1 MFLTNCFPQKIEYF
15 FLKNPQINPL
25 ILFLIFLFCY
35 ICLFEAHEKMLN
47 ITSHERNVN
56 QNHNEISLDTCK
68 DEHYKRKTFSKK
80 ITSFGEDMEDLEP
93 LCM

>member
-1 MFLTNCFPQKIEYF
+1 
-15 FLKNPQINPL
+15 
-25 ILFLIFLFCY
+25 
-35 ICLFEAHEKMLN
+35 MLN